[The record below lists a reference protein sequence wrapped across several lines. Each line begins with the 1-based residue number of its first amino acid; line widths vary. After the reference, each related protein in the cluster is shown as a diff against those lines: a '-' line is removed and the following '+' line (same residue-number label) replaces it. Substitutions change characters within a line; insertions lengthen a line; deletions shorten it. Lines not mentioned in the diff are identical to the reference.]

1 MAPSFF
7 SSLSD
12 AVVLFASEGLNQFC
26 AQLGLVVGAVYG
38 YDKRSN
44 IGRLFKITALLLLPL
59 VVTLLI
65 VALWS
70 PFSVTTLTLL
80 TAPLIWICGMG
91 FAGFSVG
98 WTIGMVGGVCFGRM
112 KHKPSN
118 TIS

>member
-1 MAPSFF
+1 MVQSFF
-7 SSLSD
+7 SSLFD

-26 AQLGLVVGAVYG
+26 AQPGLVVGAVYG

-59 VVTLLI
+59 AVTLLI
-65 VALWS
+65 ATLCS
-70 PFSVTTLTLL
+70 PFSVTALTLL
-80 TAPLIWICGMG
+80 TAPLVWICGIG

-98 WTIGMVGGVCFGRM
+98 WTIGVVGGVCFGRM

-118 TIS
+118 TLP